1 MTKSKIEKAV
11 LAGGCFWG
19 VEELFRQL
27 PGVLE
32 TRVGYTG
39 GHAPFPTYEQVCTGK
54 TGHAE
59 GIEIIFD
66 ASLINYADL
75 LRFFFKMHD
84 PTTLNRQGNDTGT
97 QYRSAIFPTND
108 SQKNIARQV
117 IEETDKS
124 GRWSRPIVTQI
135 EEFKDFYPAEEYHQK
150 YLVKN
155 PGGYNCHYVR
165 E

>member
-1 MTKSKIEKAV
+1 MTKVKIEKAV

-27 PGVLE
+27 RGVLE
-32 TRVGYTG
+32 TRVGYSG
-39 GHAPFPTYEQVCTGK
+39 GHVPFPTYEQVCTGK

-59 GIEIIFD
+59 AIEIIFD
-66 ASLINYADL
+66 SSLISYADL

-97 QYRSAIFPTND
+97 QYRSAIFTVND

-117 IEETDKS
+117 IEEIDRS
-124 GRWSRPIVTQI
+124 GRWSRPLVTQI
-135 EEFKDFYPAEEYHQK
+135 EEFKDFYSAEEYHQK

-155 PGGYNCHYVR
+155 PGGYTCHYVR